1 MIGNRIYIGE
11 QANTKL
17 RSLAQRTKLTPN
29 LLCRVGFCLSVEDA
43 TPLNTSLY
51 QDGNAREF
59 NMPTLFGEYQE
70 LFLALLRERRHWDS
84 DDIDVRNDPDD
95 AIHLRGHISRGVI
108 QLSLQTKSIEDILA
122 PLESTRDSRETS
134 IE

>member
-29 LLCRVGFCLSVEDA
+29 LLCRIGFCLSLEDP
-43 TPLNTSLY
+43 TPLNTPLY

-70 LFLALLRERRHWDS
+70 IFLALLRERRQS
-84 DDIDVRNDPDD
+84 DDADLDVRSDPED
-95 AIHLRGHISRGVI
+95 AVHLRGHISRGII
-108 QLSLQTKSIEDILA
+108 QLSLQTRTLEDILE
-122 PLESTRDSRETS
+122 PLINKQDSVKS
-134 IE
+134 QAQ